1 MSMKNTDTNIHF
13 GPLDLPSNSVDMVTV
28 LAPVRGITAIL
39 PAGYP
44 LRRATFSRKK
54 SHLIVQAHG
63 HPRVVVPHFFTNAAQ
78 TTLVTGDGIEVSRH
92 MVMLMSSLSS
102 RVEKALSALAVP
114 AGDA

>member
-1 MSMKNTDTNIHF
+1 MKNTEPNIPF
-13 GPLDLPSNSVDMVTV
+13 GPLDLPSNSVGLVTV
-28 LAPVRGITAIL
+28 LAPVRGTTAIL

-63 HPRVVVPHFFTNAAQ
+63 HPRVMVPHFFTNGGP
-78 TTLVTGDGIEVSRH
+78 TTLVTGDGIEMSRH

-114 AGDA
+114 AADA

>member
-1 MSMKNTDTNIHF
+1 MENTEPNIHF
-13 GPLDLPSNSVDMVTV
+13 GPLDLPSHSVGLVTV
-28 LAPVRGITAIL
+28 LAPVRGHTALL

-44 LRRATFSRKK
+44 LRRAAFSRMK

-63 HPRVVVPHFFTNAAQ
+63 HPPVVVPHFFTNAAP
-78 TTLVTGDGIEVSRH
+78 TTLLTGDGIEMSRH

-102 RVEKALSALAVP
+102 RVEKAPSALAVP

>member
-1 MSMKNTDTNIHF
+1 MKNTDTHIHL
-13 GPLDLPSNSVDMVTV
+13 GPLDLPSHSVDLVTV
-28 LAPVRGITAIL
+28 LAPVRGFTAFL

-92 MVMLMSSLSS
+92 MVMLMSNLSS
-102 RVEKALSALAVP
+102 RGEKALSPP
-114 AGDA
+114 AIPAADA